1 MKIFHGSGKKF
12 PEKNVHSISHWGKK
26 FTRKIVL
33 KKTQN
38 FTAEKISWYIFLRV
52 FENQVKNK
60 MFFTFLF
67 SGE

>member
-1 MKIFHGSGKKF
+1 MFIQFHTG
-12 PEKNVHSISHWGKK
+12 EKNSQEKLSW
-26 FTRKIVL
+26 